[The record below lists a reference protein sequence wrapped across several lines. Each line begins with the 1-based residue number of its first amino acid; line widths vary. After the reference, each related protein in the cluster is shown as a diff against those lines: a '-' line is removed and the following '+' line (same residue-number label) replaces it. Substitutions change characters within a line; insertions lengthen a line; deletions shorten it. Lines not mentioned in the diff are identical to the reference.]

1 MQVRSFKC
9 EDHLWK
15 YIKERAEEQDITS
28 GEFLRQLIQK
38 DMEYSGV
45 KLPRKNKKKPGAGD
59 NRKKIIRSKEKFDG
73 AEEFLLLK
81 RSTVEETLSKLLPTR
96 K

>member
-15 YIKERAEEQDITS
+15 YVKERAEEQDITS

-38 DMEYSGV
+38 DMEHSGA
-45 KLPRKNKKKPGAGD
+45 KFPRKNKKKSGAGE
-59 NRKKIIRSKEKFDG
+59 NPKKIIRSKEKFDG
-73 AEEFLLLK
+73 AEEFLLLR
-81 RSTVEETLSKLLPTR
+81 RSTVEEALSKLLPT
-96 K
+96 KK